1 MSLPFADP
9 MPVPTMRQNKPAF
22 LNNEPITRTSGC
34 NMKAQELREAYVEF
48 FKERGHAFIRS
59 ASLIPENDPTVLFT
73 TAGMHPLVPYLL
85 GEKHPEGKRLV
96 NYQKCIRTGDI
107 DEVGDASHLTFFE
120 MLGNWSLGDY
130 FKKES
135 ITFSYDFLIDVLK
148 LRPDQISV
156 TAFEGEGAI
165 PRDEE
170 TAKIWNELGI
180 PKEQIYFYG
189 RSDNWWGPAGQTG
202 PCGPDT
208 EIFFDDGRP
217 KCGPGCGPSC
227 RCGKFTEIWNN
238 VFMEYF
244 KDADGKFMPLAQ
256 RNVDTGM
263 GLERVLRIMN
273 GQETV
278 YDTELFAGIIA
289 SIEDITGKNYSE
301 DKKAFRIISD
311 HVRAATFIMGDGVVP
326 AKVGQGY
333 ILRRLIRRASRYL
346 SKLGSDSTD
355 MNRICEVV
363 IAEYGSS
370 YPELKR
376 NKDAILANMAAEEEK
391 FHLTLR
397 RGLRRFDEM
406 AEGHSAGQTLDGEQ
420 VFRLY
425 DTFGFPI
432 ELTRELAEERGLHV
446 DVSDFD
452 RRFREHQEISR
463 AGSDQKFRG
472 GLADNSK
479 ETTKMHTATH
489 LLNAALRKFVD
500 PDIVQKGSNI
510 TAERLRFDFNLD
522 RKVTPEELKQ
532 VQDYI
537 NDIIRRDIPV
547 VCEEMRY
554 EEAKDRHAIGVF
566 QDKYGE
572 RVKVY
577 TIGDESCEICG
588 GPHVNSTGEIQ
599 GFKIIKEESS
609 AAGVRRI
616 KAVVGKFD

>member
-1 MSLPFADP
+1 
-9 MPVPTMRQNKPAF
+9 
-22 LNNEPITRTSGC
+22 
-34 NMKAQELREAYVEF
+34 MKAQELREAYVEF
-48 FKERGHAFIRS
+48 FRQRGHAFIRS
-59 ASLIPENDPTVLFT
+59 APLIPENDPTVLFT

-96 NYQKCIRTGDI
+96 DYQKCIRTGDI
-107 DEVGDASHLTFFE
+107 EEVGDASHLTFFE

-135 ITFSYDFLIDVLK
+135 ITFSYDFLINVLK
-148 LRPDQISV
+148 LRTEQISV
-156 TAFEGEGAI
+156 TAFEGEGTI
-165 PRDEE
+165 PRDDE
-170 TAKIWNELGI
+170 TAEIWNKLGI

-217 KCGPGCGPSC
+217 KCDPKCGPSC
-227 RCGKFTEIWNN
+227 HCGKFTEIWNN

-244 KDADGKFMPLAQ
+244 KDAEGRFTPLKQ
-256 RNVDTGM
+256 KNVDTGM

-278 YDTELFAGIIA
+278 YDTELFAGIIGT
-289 SIEDITGKNYSE
+289 IEEITGKDYAD
-301 DKKAFRIISD
+301 DKRAFRIIAD
-311 HVRAATFIMGDGVVP
+311 HIRAATFIMGDGVVP

-346 SKLGSDSTD
+346 SKLGVDGVE
-355 MNRICEVV
+355 MCGICNVV
-363 IAEYGSS
+363 INEYSAS
-370 YPELKR
+370 YPELER
-376 NKDAILANMAAEEEK
+376 NRETILSSITAEEEK
-391 FHLTLR
+391 FHQTLR
-397 RGLRRFDEM
+397 KGLRRFDEM
-406 AEGHSAGQTLDGEQ
+406 AEGHVIGSTLDGEQ

-432 ELTRELAEERGLHV
+432 ELTKELAEERGFNV
-446 DVSDFD
+446 DIGDFE
-452 RRFREHQEISR
+452 RRFKDHQDVSR
-463 AGSDQKFRG
+463 AGSDQKFKG
-472 GLADNSK
+472 GLADNSE
-479 ETTKMHTATH
+479 ETTKLHTATH

-500 PDIVQKGSNI
+500 PNIVQKGSNI

-532 VQDYI
+532 VQDFI
-537 NDIIRRDIPV
+537 NDIIVRDIPV
-547 VCEEMRY
+547 VCEEMPY
-554 EEAKDRHAIGVF
+554 EEAKEHHAMGVF

-572 RVKVY
+572 KVKVY
-577 TIGDESCEICG
+577 TIGDASCEICG
-588 GPHVNSTGEIQ
+588 GPHVNSTGEIG
-599 GFKIIKEESS
+599 GFKIMKEESS

-616 KAVVGKFD
+616 KAIVGKLD

>member
-1 MSLPFADP
+1 
-9 MPVPTMRQNKPAF
+9 
-22 LNNEPITRTSGC
+22 
-34 NMKAQELREAYVEF
+34 MKAQELREAYVEF

-472 GLADNSK
+472 GLADNSE

>member
-1 MSLPFADP
+1 
-9 MPVPTMRQNKPAF
+9 
-22 LNNEPITRTSGC
+22 
-34 NMKAQELREAYVEF
+34 MKAQELREAYVEF
-48 FKERGHAFIRS
+48 FRQRGHAFIRS
-59 ASLIPENDPTVLFT
+59 APLIPENDPTVLFT

-107 DEVGDASHLTFFE
+107 EEVGDASHLTFFE

-135 ITFSYDFLIDVLK
+135 ITFSYDFLINVLK
-148 LRPDQISV
+148 LRTEQISV
-156 TAFEGEGAI
+156 TAFEGEGTI
-165 PRDEE
+165 PRDDE
-170 TAKIWNELGI
+170 TAEIWNKLGI

-217 KCGPGCGPSC
+217 KCNPKCGPSC
-227 RCGKFTEIWNN
+227 HCGKFTEIWNN

-244 KDADGKFMPLAQ
+244 KDAEGRFTPLKQ
-256 RNVDTGM
+256 KNVDTGM

-278 YDTELFAGIIA
+278 YDTELFAGIIGT
-289 SIEDITGKNYSE
+289 IEEITGKDYADE
-301 DKKAFRIISD
+301 KRAFRIIAD
-311 HVRAATFIMGDGVVP
+311 HIRAATFIMGDGVVP

-346 SKLGSDSTD
+346 SKLGVDGVE
-355 MNRICEVV
+355 MCGICNVV
-363 IAEYGSS
+363 INEYSAS
-370 YPELKR
+370 YPELER
-376 NKDAILANMAAEEEK
+376 NRETILSSITAEEEK
-391 FHLTLR
+391 FHQTLR
-397 RGLRRFDEM
+397 KGLRRFDEM
-406 AEGHSAGQTLDGEQ
+406 AEGHVIGSTLDGEQ

-432 ELTRELAEERGLHV
+432 ELTKELAEERGFNV
-446 DVSDFD
+446 DIGDFE
-452 RRFREHQEISR
+452 RRFKDHQDISR
-463 AGSDQKFRG
+463 AGSDQKFKG
-472 GLADNSK
+472 GLADNSE
-479 ETTKMHTATH
+479 ETTKLHTATH

-500 PDIVQKGSNI
+500 PNIMQKGSNI

-532 VQDYI
+532 VQDFI
-537 NDIIRRDIPV
+537 NDIILRDIPV
-547 VCEEMRY
+547 VCEEMPY
-554 EEAKDRHAIGVF
+554 EEAKEHHAMGVF

-572 RVKVY
+572 KVKVY
-577 TIGDESCEICG
+577 TIGDASCEICG
-588 GPHVNSTGEIQ
+588 GPHVNSTGEIG
-599 GFKIIKEESS
+599 GFKIMKEESS

-616 KAVVGKFD
+616 KAIVGKLD

>member
-1 MSLPFADP
+1 
-9 MPVPTMRQNKPAF
+9 
-22 LNNEPITRTSGC
+22 
-34 NMKAQELREAYVEF
+34 MKAQELREAYVEF

-432 ELTRELAEERGLHV
+432 ELTRELAEERELHV

-472 GLADNSK
+472 GLADNSE